1 MAGRTRLP
9 LDQRGHAIQILKL
22 GDVQTVAFDGTATA
36 IATVIESQVVRVVA
50 DLAFHLLIGSNPT
63 AATTD
68 TFFPANTPEYIQSS
82 PGHDIVS
89 VIGISSTASSRLYVT
104 EAV

>member
-1 MAGRTRLP
+1 MAKTRLP
-9 LDQRGHAIQILKL
+9 LDNRGHPIQILKF
-22 GDVQTVAFDGTATA
+22 GEVQSVAFDGTATT
-36 IATVIESQVVRVVA
+36 IATAVESQVVRVVA
-50 DLAFHLLIGSNPT
+50 DLACHVLINDNPT

-68 TFFPANTPEYIQSS
+68 TFLPANTPEYVQTS
-82 PGHDIVS
+82 PSHDIVS